1 MEIAYR
7 NYAQTVFEMLRQICF
22 AVYLPAAKP
31 FKRMHSSARS
41 QTAQEQ
47 HLREVMDRHGNRIL
61 RLAYSYVH
69 NMQDAEEILQDTLIK
84 LLDSA
89 PDFESEEHEKAWLI
103 RVAANLSKN
112 RIEYNKLRDTDELN
126 DELVAE
132 QRDDLTFVWEA
143 DKPASEEVIKIHN
156 IPVLV
161 YALDVALTGEP
172 GIKALQDFLRPEFLG
187 RVDEVVVFSPLT
199 EENYADIAKLQ
210 LADTVKALGENGITL
225 EIDDSAYKY
234 IAKKSHGGKYGGRDI
249 LRVIREEVEDNIANL
264 IIDAEE
270 NTPAKILLSADDN
283 GISVRQG
290 EIRSMIVVRDV
301 QIHVPL
307 LQDAVLAAVNQAGA
321 QVSVDLLKVLLT
333 AGEVGTVDGLLSLV
347 RMLQGRAA
355 DLHLRCRD
363 ARLIPLHRGL

>member
-143 DKPASEEVIKIHN
+143 VKELPDHYREVIHLFYEEGYQTDAIAEILGETGAN
-156 IPVLV
+156 IRTRLKR
-161 YALDVALTGEP
+161 A
-172 GIKALQDFLRPEFLG
+172 R
-187 RVDEVVVFSPLT
+187 
-199 EENYADIAKLQ
+199 AKLKEI
-210 LADTVKALGENGITL
+210 LKEEYDFGE
-225 EIDDSAYKY
+225 
-234 IAKKSHGGKYGGRDI
+234 
-249 LRVIREEVEDNIANL
+249 
-264 IIDAEE
+264 
-270 NTPAKILLSADDN
+270 
-283 GISVRQG
+283 
-290 EIRSMIVVRDV
+290 
-301 QIHVPL
+301 
-307 LQDAVLAAVNQAGA
+307 
-321 QVSVDLLKVLLT
+321 QV
-333 AGEVGTVDGLLSLV
+333 
-347 RMLQGRAA
+347 
-355 DLHLRCRD
+355 
-363 ARLIPLHRGL
+363 

>member
-143 DKPASEEVIKIHN
+143 VKELPDNYREVIHLFYEEGYQTDEIAEILGETGAN
-156 IPVLV
+156 IRTRLKR
-161 YALDVALTGEP
+161 A
-172 GIKALQDFLRPEFLG
+172 R
-187 RVDEVVVFSPLT
+187 
-199 EENYADIAKLQ
+199 AKLKEI
-210 LADTVKALGENGITL
+210 LKEEYDFGE
-225 EIDDSAYKY
+225 
-234 IAKKSHGGKYGGRDI
+234 
-249 LRVIREEVEDNIANL
+249 
-264 IIDAEE
+264 
-270 NTPAKILLSADDN
+270 
-283 GISVRQG
+283 
-290 EIRSMIVVRDV
+290 
-301 QIHVPL
+301 
-307 LQDAVLAAVNQAGA
+307 
-321 QVSVDLLKVLLT
+321 QV
-333 AGEVGTVDGLLSLV
+333 
-347 RMLQGRAA
+347 
-355 DLHLRCRD
+355 
-363 ARLIPLHRGL
+363 

>member
-143 DKPASEEVIKIHN
+143 VKELPDNYREVIH
-156 IPVLV
+156 LF
-161 YALDVALTGEP
+161 YEEGYQT
-172 GIKALQDFLRPEFLG
+172 
-187 RVDEVVVFSPLT
+187 DE
-199 EENYADIAKLQ
+199 IAEI
-210 LADTVKALGENGITL
+210 LGETGANIRTRL
-225 EIDDSAYKY
+225 KRRFFAARRLHVER
-234 IAKKSHGGKYGGRDI
+234 GRFS
-249 LRVIREEVEDNIANL
+249 RAR
-264 IIDAEE
+264 
-270 NTPAKILLSADDN
+270 T
-283 GISVRQG
+283 
-290 EIRSMIVVRDV
+290 RSL
-301 QIHVPL
+301 P
-307 LQDAVLAAVNQAGA
+307 
-321 QVSVDLLKVLLT
+321 
-333 AGEVGTVDGLLSLV
+333 
-347 RMLQGRAA
+347 
-355 DLHLRCRD
+355 
-363 ARLIPLHRGL
+363 

>member
-143 DKPASEEVIKIHN
+143 VKELPDNYREVIH
-156 IPVLV
+156 LF
-161 YALDVALTGEP
+161 YEEGYQT
-172 GIKALQDFLRPEFLG
+172 
-187 RVDEVVVFSPLT
+187 DEI
-199 EENYADIAKLQ
+199 ADILGETGANIRTRLKRARAKLKEI
-210 LADTVKALGENGITL
+210 LKEEYDFGE
-225 EIDDSAYKY
+225 
-234 IAKKSHGGKYGGRDI
+234 
-249 LRVIREEVEDNIANL
+249 
-264 IIDAEE
+264 
-270 NTPAKILLSADDN
+270 
-283 GISVRQG
+283 
-290 EIRSMIVVRDV
+290 
-301 QIHVPL
+301 
-307 LQDAVLAAVNQAGA
+307 
-321 QVSVDLLKVLLT
+321 QV
-333 AGEVGTVDGLLSLV
+333 
-347 RMLQGRAA
+347 
-355 DLHLRCRD
+355 
-363 ARLIPLHRGL
+363 

>member
-31 FKRMHSSARS
+31 FKRRHSSARS

-69 NMQDAEEILQDTLIK
+69 NMQDAEEILQDTMIK

-89 PDFESEEHEKAWLI
+89 PVFESEEHEKAWLI

-143 DKPASEEVIKIHN
+143 VKELPDNYREVIH
-156 IPVLV
+156 LF
-161 YALDVALTGEP
+161 YEEGYQT
-172 GIKALQDFLRPEFLG
+172 
-187 RVDEVVVFSPLT
+187 DE
-199 EENYADIAKLQ
+199 I
-210 LADTVKALGENGITL
+210 
-225 EIDDSAYKY
+225 
-234 IAKKSHGGKYGGRDI
+234 
-249 LRVIREEVEDNIANL
+249 
-264 IIDAEE
+264 
-270 NTPAKILLSADDN
+270 AKIL
-283 GISVRQG
+283 G
-290 EIRSMIVVRDV
+290 ETGENIRTRLKRARAKLKEILKEEYDF
-301 QIHVPL
+301 
-307 LQDAVLAAVNQAGA
+307 GE
-321 QVSVDLLKVLLT
+321 QV
-333 AGEVGTVDGLLSLV
+333 
-347 RMLQGRAA
+347 
-355 DLHLRCRD
+355 
-363 ARLIPLHRGL
+363 

>member
-7 NYAQTVFEMLRQICF
+7 NYAQTIFEMLRQICF

-103 RVAANLSKN
+103 RVASNLSKN

-143 DKPASEEVIKIHN
+143 VKELPDNYREVIHLFYEEGYQTDEIAEILGETGAN
-156 IPVLV
+156 IRTRLKR
-161 YALDVALTGEP
+161 A
-172 GIKALQDFLRPEFLG
+172 R
-187 RVDEVVVFSPLT
+187 
-199 EENYADIAKLQ
+199 AKLKEI
-210 LADTVKALGENGITL
+210 LKEEYDFGE
-225 EIDDSAYKY
+225 
-234 IAKKSHGGKYGGRDI
+234 
-249 LRVIREEVEDNIANL
+249 
-264 IIDAEE
+264 
-270 NTPAKILLSADDN
+270 
-283 GISVRQG
+283 
-290 EIRSMIVVRDV
+290 
-301 QIHVPL
+301 
-307 LQDAVLAAVNQAGA
+307 
-321 QVSVDLLKVLLT
+321 QV
-333 AGEVGTVDGLLSLV
+333 
-347 RMLQGRAA
+347 
-355 DLHLRCRD
+355 
-363 ARLIPLHRGL
+363 

>member
-7 NYAQTVFEMLRQICF
+7 NYVQTVFEMLRQICF

-41 QTAQEQ
+41 QTAQEH

-69 NMQDAEEILQDTLIK
+69 NMQDAEEILEDTLIK

-143 DKPASEEVIKIHN
+143 VKELPDNYREVIHLFYEEGYQTDEIAEILGETGAN
-156 IPVLV
+156 IRTRLKR
-161 YALDVALTGEP
+161 A
-172 GIKALQDFLRPEFLG
+172 R
-187 RVDEVVVFSPLT
+187 
-199 EENYADIAKLQ
+199 AKLKEI
-210 LADTVKALGENGITL
+210 LKEEYDFGE
-225 EIDDSAYKY
+225 
-234 IAKKSHGGKYGGRDI
+234 
-249 LRVIREEVEDNIANL
+249 
-264 IIDAEE
+264 
-270 NTPAKILLSADDN
+270 
-283 GISVRQG
+283 
-290 EIRSMIVVRDV
+290 
-301 QIHVPL
+301 
-307 LQDAVLAAVNQAGA
+307 
-321 QVSVDLLKVLLT
+321 QV
-333 AGEVGTVDGLLSLV
+333 
-347 RMLQGRAA
+347 
-355 DLHLRCRD
+355 
-363 ARLIPLHRGL
+363 